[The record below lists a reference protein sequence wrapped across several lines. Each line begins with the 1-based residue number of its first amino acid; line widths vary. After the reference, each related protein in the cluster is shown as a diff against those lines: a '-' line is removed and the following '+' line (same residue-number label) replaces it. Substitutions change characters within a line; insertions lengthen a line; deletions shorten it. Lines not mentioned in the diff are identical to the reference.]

1 MKKILL
7 VEDDLTY
14 SKIIKNFLQ
23 ANGYEVTAVQ
33 KVADALNCIERE
45 DPNLVITDYRLP
57 DGTGMEILEKVIDN
71 HPGKP
76 VILITNYSDIRT
88 AVKAMKMGAFE
99 YITKPV
105 NPDELLLNV
114 QESFKIKNP
123 RAEIKNP
130 QIHSS
135 SVYAGQDDAYVTGS
149 SSQAQKL
156 EEYIQLVAPT
166 DMSVIVLGESG
177 TGKEFISKRIHEKSH
192 RRNGPFIAIDCGA
205 LSKELAAS
213 ELFGHVKGAFTGALD
228 NKVGDFESAKGGT
241 IFLDEI
247 GNLSYDE
254 IGNLSYDVQIKLL
267 RAIQERKIRKVGGNN
282 DIHIDVR
289 IIVATNEDLIE
300 ASKRGEFREDLYH
313 RLNEFSIHAIPL
325 RERLDELFDFAETFL
340 QDSNQSLNKNIP
352 GFSDE
357 VKEIFANYSWP
368 GNIRELKNIVKRAV
382 LLTGEGLIQKS
393 VLPVQLVL
401 PEYSIEETGAAKDLK
416 SNFEDQEKS
425 LIIKTLEE
433 VRYNKS
439 KAAKILNMDRKTLYN
454 KIEKYNIQS

>member
-14 SKIIKNFLQ
+14 SKIIKNFLL
-23 ANGYEVTAVQ
+23 ANGYDVTAVQ
-33 KVADALNCIERE
+33 KVAEALNCIERE
-45 DPNLVITDYRLP
+45 DPSLIITDYRLP
-57 DGTGMEILEKVIDN
+57 DGTGMEILEKVIQDYAE
-71 HPGKP
+71 KP

-105 NPDELLLNV
+105 NPDELLLTV
-114 QESFKIKNP
+114 QESFKKKVAKP
-123 RAEIKNP
+123 ALTTP
-130 QIHSS
+130 QLSASS
-135 SVYAGQDDAYVTGS
+135 SNGLQEGPYVTGNS
-149 SSQAQKL
+149 AQAQKL

-192 RRNGPFIAIDCGA
+192 RKNGPFIAIDCGA

-247 GNLSYDE
+247 GNLSYD
-254 IGNLSYDVQIKLL
+254 VQIKLL
-267 RAIQERKIRKVGGNN
+267 RAIQERRIRKVGGNN

-325 RERLDELFDFAETFL
+325 RDRLDELFDFAETFL
-340 QDSNQSLNKNIP
+340 QESNQSLNKNIP

-357 VKEIFANYSWP
+357 VREIFANYSWP

-382 LLTGEGLIQKS
+382 LLTREGLIQKN

-416 SNFEDQEKS
+416 SNFEEQEKS

-454 KIEKYNIQS
+454 KIEKYNIHS

>member
-1 MKKILL
+1 MMKKILL

-23 ANGYEVTAVQ
+23 ANGFEVTAVQ
-33 KVADALNCIERE
+33 KVAEALNCIER
-45 DPNLVITDYRLP
+45 DNPDSVITDYRLP
-57 DGTGMEILEKVIDN
+57 DGTGMEILEKVIQDY
-71 HPGKP
+71 PGKP

-105 NPDELLLNV
+105 NPDELLLTV
-114 QESFKIKNP
+114 QESFKQKISKP
-123 RAEIKNP
+123 ESHTP
-130 QIHSS
+130 QNNSFSGYSLHE
-135 SVYAGQDDAYVTGS
+135 APYVTGS
-149 SSQAQKL
+149 SAQAQKL

-247 GNLSYDE
+247 GNLSYD
-254 IGNLSYDVQIKLL
+254 VQIKLL

-313 RLNEFSIHAIPL
+313 RLNEFSILAIPL
-325 RERLDELFDFAETFL
+325 RDRPDELFDFAETFL
-340 QDSNQSLNKNIP
+340 QESNLSLGKNIP
-352 GFSDE
+352 DFSDE
-357 VKEIFANYSWP
+357 VREIFANYSWP

-382 LLTGEGLIQKS
+382 LLTKEGPIQKN

-454 KIEKYNIQS
+454 KIEKYNIHS